1 MLLGEPH
8 EKDLWLTKISL
19 GVNEEKMLPIRLA
32 VFRFKDEKISSY
44 DVKRYPELA
53 FSELTFSEIVLWI
66 AFRIRR

>member
-1 MLLGEPH
+1 
-8 EKDLWLTKISL
+8 
-19 GVNEEKMLPIRLA
+19 MLPIRLA

-44 DVKRYPELA
+44 HVKRYPELA